1 MRLLNRLFKKD
12 VRRDAMPNLF
22 FVCESRRF
30 LFLSIS
36 KNACTTL
43 KHLSYELD
51 TGHPFACGDPWEI
64 HDHLGY
70 APIPGRVIDRRDRAQ
85 LAKLAGYTRFTV
97 YRDPVERLLSAY
109 ADKVPPG
116 SVGADFFVKRGLIG
130 MALDPFL
137 DVVEQVLSL
146 QDPLLMDEHLR
157 PQHLCFE
164 PADVEFVVPIEHL
177 TRFLAQRFGVAPTR
191 RFNAGRAKPP
201 EASPRQ
207 RARIRELYHRDYQI
221 VPNYEP

>member
-1 MRLLNRLFKKD
+1 MRLLDRLFNKYA
-12 VRRDAMPNLF
+12 RRDAMPNLF

-36 KNACTTL
+36 KNACTTI
-43 KHLSYELD
+43 KHLIYELD
-51 TGHPFACGDPWEI
+51 TGHPFACEDPWEI
-64 HDHLGY
+64 HDQMGY
-70 APIPGRVIDRRDRAQ
+70 AAVPGRVIDRRDRAQ
-85 LAKLAGYTRFTV
+85 LAALADCTRFTV

-109 ADKVPPG
+109 ADKIPPG
-116 SVGADFFVKRGLIG
+116 SVGADYFVKRGLVG

-146 QDPLLMDEHLR
+146 SDPLLMDEHLR
-157 PQHLCFE
+157 PQHLCFA
-164 PADVEFVVPIEHL
+164 PGDVEFVVPIEHL
-177 TRFLAQRFGVAPTR
+177 TRFLAQRFGARPTR

-201 EASPRQ
+201 EISARQ
-207 RARIRELYHRDYQI
+207 RDRIRELYHRDYEI